1 MPSYNDER
9 NYYQQQQHQQQWSV
23 YRISAVP
30 TKEGIPDDAVSAP
43 VVTGDAASAETPKL
57 PLEKKKTRA
66 KRAAAVAA
74 AMQISDCREES
85 IVTKK
90 KRGSQVPLPDL
101 DDDLEGLEEENEA
114 EESVDYDSDD
124 LSLLDI
130 SMDDKRVK
138 ETKEQ
143 LAEKKKP
150 DGHTAETIRTARGR
164 KPSAGG
170 EEEREELAKTPPGQ
184 TGASYKGS
192 LEQLIPT
199 AEQGL
204 KRRGPKKNWPWLTSW
219 ILSYWRRL
227 MVVV

>member
-1 MPSYNDER
+1 M
-9 NYYQQQQHQQQWSV
+9 
-23 YRISAVP
+23 
-30 TKEGIPDDAVSAP
+30 
-43 VVTGDAASAETPKL
+43 
-57 PLEKKKTRA
+57 
-66 KRAAAVAA
+66 
-74 AMQISDCREES
+74 
-85 IVTKK
+85 
-90 KRGSQVPLPDL
+90 
-101 DDDLEGLEEENEA
+101 EEENEA

-204 KRRGPKKNWPWLTSW
+204 KRRGPKKN
-219 ILSYWRRL
+219 
-227 MVVV
+227 